1 MPALAFASNFLWVMV
16 IGLLGPSLPSM
27 IADLGMNYGQAGF
40 LFTLLSLGSLFGT
53 GLGAFATDYVDRK
66 RLYAACALV
75 LALGLFSIGFTRSYA
90 GVATIVFL
98 LSLFGSPIGAIGQS
112 IMLDMFPDRRE
123 RNLSVQTFFAAMG
136 SFLAPLL
143 ISLNFAMGLSWRWPF
158 METGL
163 IALLLFAAVLRTPIP
178 AARLGAGRQGALSL
192 LRDRKLLAVAALI
205 FLSVGVDLGFSYWL
219 AEYFKTGLHAP
230 LRLSSAIVGF
240 YLVGIIAGRLSL
252 TRLLRRFDA
261 TAVLASGLGLA
272 IACILVF
279 ILAKPIPVKILAC
292 VFYGLGVGPVFP
304 LLMSI
309 GVRRKPDSPGA
320 VTGLL
325 FAFMSLGGMVFP
337 FVTGA
342 IAAGV
347 GIGRS
352 FFFNAAVAGLILL
365 SVLAM
370 RRSMKR

>member
-1 MPALAFASNFLWVMV
+1 MPALAFSSNFLWVMV

-27 IADLGMNYGQAGF
+27 IADLGMDYGQAGF

-53 GLGAFATDYVDRK
+53 GLGAFATDYLDRK
-66 RLYAACALV
+66 KLYAACALV
-75 LALGLFSIGFTRSYA
+75 LALGLFSIGFTSSYA
-90 GVATIVFL
+90 GAATIVFL

-112 IMLDMFPDRRE
+112 IMLDMFPDRRD

-136 SFLAPLL
+136 SFVAPLL
-143 ISLNFAMGLSWRWPF
+143 ISVNYTMGLSWRWPF

-163 IALLLFAAVLRTPIP
+163 VALLLFAAVLGSPIP
-178 AARLGAGRQGALSL
+178 RARGGAGRPGALSL
-192 LRDRKLLAVAALI
+192 LRDRKLLAMAALI

-252 TRLLRRFDA
+252 PHLLKRFDA
-261 TAVLASGLGLA
+261 TGILAAGLGFA
-272 IACILVF
+272 IASIVVF
-279 ILAKPIPVKILAC
+279 ILATPIPVKILAC
-292 VFYGLGVGPVFP
+292 VFYGLGAGPVFP
-304 LLMSI
+304 LLMSM
-309 GVRRKPDSPGA
+309 GVKRKPDSPGA

-342 IAAGV
+342 IASGV

-352 FFFNAAVAGLILL
+352 FFFNAGVAGLILAA
-365 SVLAM
+365 VLAM
-370 RRSMKR
+370 RRSLKR